1 MAALAVVFCCL
12 VNSCGSVSDD
22 STTESM
28 PDVVGMDYAHVHQAL
43 ADCHDVDYIDL
54 KGNPTL
60 SGVATK
66 QSPKAGAK
74 VSHSTGITVTLDPQ
88 GKTKEQK
95 EQELS
100 KRVADCKDKDAATV
114 IAGLDADKLTGTIKT
129 SPNAPTDMADT
140 IRGGIAQGTAYIVTD
155 AIVDNGKI
163 DLVVDT
169 VAHHNRELASQQ
181 IPAMC
186 EAAGKQS
193 HPYGF
198 KVPLFSDNSGVVF
211 SDDTN
216 WSYSFEANIT
226 NAFGAVAKGVPITCT
241 GTLTGQNIVVSGIN

>member
-1 MAALAVVFCCL
+1 M
-12 VNSCGSVSDD
+12 
-22 STTESM
+22 
-28 PDVVGMDYAHVHQAL
+28 
-43 ADCHDVDYIDL
+43 
-54 KGNPTL
+54 
-60 SGVATK
+60 
-66 QSPKAGAK
+66 
-74 VSHSTGITVTLDPQ
+74 
-88 GKTKEQK
+88 
-95 EQELS
+95 
-100 KRVADCKDKDAATV
+100 
-114 IAGLDADKLTGTIKT
+114 
-129 SPNAPTDMADT
+129 
-140 IRGGIAQGTAYIVTD
+140 
-155 AIVDNGKI
+155 
-163 DLVVDT
+163 DT

-186 EAAGKQS
+186 ETVGKQA